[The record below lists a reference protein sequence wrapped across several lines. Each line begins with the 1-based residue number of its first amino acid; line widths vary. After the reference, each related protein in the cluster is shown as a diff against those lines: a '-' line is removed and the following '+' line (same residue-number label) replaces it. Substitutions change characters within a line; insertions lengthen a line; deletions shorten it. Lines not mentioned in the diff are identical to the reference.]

1 MTHKK
6 ARKKKLFHQ
15 YKPMK
20 NTRIFKIVAVALM
33 AVCISLCAFI
43 SVPSPVPF
51 TMQSFGV
58 YLALSLLGSKKGTA
72 SIALYIFLGA
82 AGLPVFSHF
91 GAGVGYLLSPT
102 GGFITGFLL
111 CGAVCIISDLIFKEK
126 SNTALSLALGTLAC
140 YLAGTLWFMHS
151 TGTDFAHSL
160 LICILPFVIP
170 DALKLILALQIS
182 KRLLRIKLF
191 RQI

>member
-1 MTHKK
+1 
-6 ARKKKLFHQ
+6 
-15 YKPMK
+15 MK

-33 AVCISLCAFI
+33 AVCIALCAFI

-51 TMQSFGV
+51 TMQSFGI
-58 YLALSLLGSKKGTA
+58 YLTLSLLGSKKGTA

-102 GGFITGFLL
+102 GGFIIGFLL
-111 CGAVCIISDLIFKEK
+111 CGVVCIISDLILKEK
-126 SNTALSLALGTLAC
+126 SNKALALVLGTLTF
-140 YLAGTLWFMHS
+140 YLVGTLWFMVS
-151 TGTDFAHSL
+151 TDTNLADSFL
-160 LICILPFVIP
+160 VCTLPFVIP